1 MRTLSKQESID
12 IIYGCAVLGTG
23 GGGNLQ
29 SGLKMIEECYGMG
42 KAVEMAELE
51 ELGDEDFLATPY
63 GCGAPRL
70 LVDGEEDIY
79 AGLPRFDYPAPLLA
93 FRSLEEYMGKKFFA
107 VASSEL
113 GAESTAEA
121 LYIAGMLGIPIMN
134 SDAAGRSVPDLQYST
149 YFVKKKPIYPM
160 AIATEFGETVLV
172 KEVVDDFRAEA
183 IARAIAVASG
193 NMVGIADHP
202 MNGKDYKESVIPN
215 AMTYAMR
222 IGKIL
227 RETRLAGGDGYAVAR
242 KIAQE
247 NKGDVAF
254 RGTIED
260 APWETR
266 DGYNYGEI
274 HLAGIDEFEGEK
286 YRIWFKNENI
296 ISFRNDA
303 VDVTSPDLICMID
316 ASGVPVNT
324 PNFEKGGELTILVL
338 PSPEIWTSEEG
349 LKCFDLNY
357 FGFDVA
363 YRPFNVGGKDHEK
376 TK

>member
-51 ELGDEDFLATPY
+51 ELEDEDFLATPY

-79 AGLPRFDYPAPLLA
+79 AGLPRSDYPAPLLA

-324 PNFEKGGELTILVL
+324 PNFEKRRGTYD
-338 PSPEIWTSEEG
+338 SRTAFS
-349 LKCFDLNY
+349 
-357 FGFDVA
+357 
-363 YRPFNVGGKDHEK
+363 
-376 TK
+376 

>member
-1 MRTLSKQESID
+1 MRKLSKQEAID
-12 IIYGCAVLGTG
+12 IIYGCAVVGTG

-29 SGLKMIEECYGMG
+29 SGLKMIEECYNQGNVV
-42 KAVEMAELE
+42 KMAELK
-51 ELGDEDFLATPY
+51 ELGDDDFVATPY

-70 LVDGEEDIY
+70 LADNTEDPY
-79 AGLPRFDYPAPLLA
+79 AELPRLDYPAPLLA
-93 FRSLEEYMGKKFFA
+93 FRTLEEYMGKKFFA

-134 SDAAGRSVPDLQYST
+134 ADAAGRSVPDLQYST
-149 YFVKKKPIYPM
+149 YFVKKKLIYPM
-160 AIATEFGETVLV
+160 AVATEFGETILV
-172 KEVVDDFRAEA
+172 KEVVDDFRAES
-183 IARAIAVASG
+183 IARAIAVVSD

-202 MNGKDYKESVIPN
+202 MSGRDYKESVIPE
-215 AMTYAMR
+215 AMTYAMQ

-227 RETRLAGGDGYAVAR
+227 RETGAAGGDGYAVAEN
-242 KIAQE
+242 IAKE
-247 NKGDVAF
+247 NKGKVMF
-254 RGTIED
+254 RGTITE

-274 HLAGIDEFEGEK
+274 HLTGREEFKGEK

-296 ISFRNDA
+296 ISFRNGA

-316 ASGVPVNT
+316 KNGIPVNT
-324 PNFEKGGELTILVL
+324 PNFEKEQELTILAL
-338 PSPEIWTSEEG
+338 PSPDIWTSEEG

-363 YRPFNVGGKDHEK
+363 YRPFGGGGERL
-376 TK
+376 